1 MHNRCESSVSRI
13 MREEARLGRL
23 EGEEGGKEVE
33 IPDLDNLCQKSYC
46 KTPLRNDT
54 LFGGGCEIGKCKIF
68 F

>member
-1 MHNRCESSVSRI
+1 